1 MKVIKYFSLT
11 LFSLGIVGCSQTSS
25 TTSADNSKKSESTTA
40 ATEVFKSK
48 LPDSAPSIKVATT
61 GTMSPFSVQDTYG
74 NMTGFDIDII
84 RAIGEVEGFR
94 VNFFKEPWQTIF
106 TSVESG
112 KTDMALSA
120 ISYKPERAEKYNLSN
135 SYFYNPSAIMYK
147 NPQLNIKGIADL
159 KGLRVGGMKGTK
171 QLDTVKEANIASS
184 VLETKSTFL
193 LYQALVNDKVDA
205 IVQDYPLLK
214 DTANHHPEYKV
225 TIVPYENR
233 NDPLAQQVI
242 VMKKGNDKLLAQ
254 VNEGIEKIRANGELK
269 KIEDKWKVTVED
281 DAAQGSM
288 ASNSS
293 TNATHTVSAT
303 TK

>member
-1 MKVIKYFSLT
+1 MRLLKYVSLLALSSIT
-11 LFSLGIVGCSQTSS
+11 VGCSQPTSS
-25 TTSADNSKKSESTTA
+25 SNA
-40 ATEVFKSK
+40 ATKSDSGTSK
-48 LPDSAPSIKVATT
+48 TEQFHSTLPASASSVKVATT
-61 GTMSPFSVQDTYG
+61 GTMSPFSVQDNYG
-74 NMTGFDIDII
+74 NMSGFDIDVI
-84 RAIGEVEGFR
+84 RAIGEAEGFR

-106 TSVESG
+106 SSVDSG

-147 NPQLNIKGIADL
+147 NPQLNIKSIADL

-171 QLDTVKEANIASS
+171 QLDTVKEANIASN

-233 NDPLAQQVI
+233 DNPLAQQVI
-242 VMKKGNDKLLAQ
+242 VIKKGNDKLLSQ
-254 VNEGIEKIRANGELK
+254 VNEGIEKIKANGELK
-269 KIEDKWKVTVED
+269 KIEDKWKVTVDNNETD
-281 DAAQGSM
+281 TIAPISAT
-288 ASNSS
+288 SS
-293 TNATHTVSAT
+293 TPNVST
-303 TK
+303 TASTK